1 MRRVGKWAFGC
12 ALAAL
17 ALSQAVAQPAGGSGA
32 AKAPAVPDFAPVTDA
47 EIQDPDPADWLSWR
61 RTLDSWG
68 HSPLAQIDRGN
79 VGQLRLVWA
88 RPLPPGHQEGT
99 PLVHDGIMYF
109 PGPSDVIEAIDAR
122 SGQMLW
128 QYRRPLPEDIG
139 QYLPVYDTTR
149 NIAIYGQLIIG
160 QAADNYLYALNAR
173 TGELVWETQIDEYTS
188 GAKISAGP
196 IIADG
201 LAITGRSCEP
211 EGGPDACVIV
221 AHDATTGREVWRTS
235 IIARGDDPND
245 ATWGGVPLERR
256 QQAGAWMIASYDP
269 ELKLIYMGTS
279 VSAPAPK
286 ISLAGPDHDYLYHN
300 STLALDVTTG
310 RIVWHYQHMV
320 DHWDLD
326 HTFARML
333 VDQEVAPDPAA
344 VAWMAPDIEPGRV
357 YRTLT
362 GIPGKPGIV
371 TTLDRET
378 GRFLWAR
385 PTVRQTVIESI
396 DGATG
401 RARLNPAT
409 VPLAYGTEHEVCPGP
424 TGGANYMTG
433 SYSPDT
439 QTLFLPLLNLCAQ
452 MTAIDPA
459 SNPGIYGMSQRIAI
473 VPEAEGMLGSL
484 FAVDAVTGITRW
496 EHRQRAGMQSLI
508 TTGGGLVFAGD
519 AGGRFMAL
527 DQQTGEELWAINL
540 GSSVTGY
547 PASFAV
553 DGQQYVAT
561 STGRWLSDAFTPE
574 LTHGTQNTLF
584 VFALPE
590 TGIGARGPQRAFRT
604 PGGAAGFDDPALAQ
618 GFSLRASAGVYSA
631 AQLAEGRTAYARA
644 CAACH
649 GASFQPAPGVPTI
662 RGGGFL
668 TNWRGRS
675 VADLYAYTRAN
686 MPTGAGGSLTD
697 SQYLALVA
705 LMLAEK
711 GFPAGETALDPDEA
725 ILAGIGIE

>member
-1 MRRVGKWAFGC
+1 VKLSPRLALAC
-12 ALAAL
+12 AATALAASQL
-17 ALSQAVAQPAGGSGA
+17 AAQTRSAPPAEVL
-32 AKAPAVPDFAPVTDA
+32 VPDFEPVTDA
-47 EIQDPDPADWLSWR
+47 EIQHPDPADWLSWR

-68 HSPLAQIDRGN
+68 HSPLAQVNREN
-79 VGQLRLVWA
+79 VGALRMVWA
-88 RPLPPGHQEGT
+88 RPLSPGHQEGT

-109 PGPSDVIEAIDAR
+109 PGPSDVIEAIDAA

-139 QYLPVYDTTR
+139 QFLPVYDTTR
-149 NIAIYGQLIIG
+149 NLAIYGQLILG

-173 TGELVWETQIDEYTS
+173 TGELVWETQIDDYQT
-188 GAKISAGP
+188 GAKISSGP

-211 EGGPDACVIV
+211 EGGAQACVIV
-221 AHDATTGREVWRTS
+221 AHDAATGREVWRRPL
-235 IIARGDDPND
+235 IAQGDDPND
-245 ATWGGVPLERR
+245 ASWGGLPLERR
-256 QQAGAWMIASYDP
+256 QQVGAWMIASYDP

-279 VSAPAPK
+279 VTAPAPK

-300 STLALDVTTG
+300 STLALDVRTG

-326 HTFARML
+326 HTFARIL

-344 VAWMAPDIEPGRV
+344 VAWMAPDIQPGRT

-385 PTVRQTVIESI
+385 PTVRQTVIDHI

-401 RARLNPAT
+401 RAVLNPAS
-409 VPLAYGTEHEVCPGP
+409 VPHDYVTAHEVCPGP

-439 QTLFLPLLNLCAQ
+439 HTLFLPLLNLCAE
-452 MTAIDPA
+452 MTAVDPA
-459 SNPGIYGMSQRIAI
+459 TNSPGIYGMSQRIAI
-473 VPEAEGMLGSL
+473 AEQAQGMLGSL
-484 FAVDAVTGITRW
+484 FAVDAVTGRTRW

-508 TTGGGLVFAGD
+508 TTGGGLIFAGD

-527 DQQTGEELWAINL
+527 DQESGAELWSMNL

-547 PASFAV
+547 PATFAV
-553 DGQQYVAT
+553 NGRQYVAA

-590 TGIGARGPQRAFRT
+590 TGIGARGPARGFRT
-604 PGGAAGFDDPALAQ
+604 AGGTGFDDPALAQ
-618 GFSLRASAGVYSA
+618 SFSRLASAGVFTA
-631 AQLAEGRTAYARA
+631 AQVEQGRNAYARA

-649 GASFQPAPGVPTI
+649 GASFQGGPGVPPLK
-662 RGGGFL
+662 GSAFL
-668 TNWRGRS
+668 GNWRGKS
-675 VADLYAYTRAN
+675 VAEMLSYTRTS
-686 MPTGAGGSLTD
+686 MPVGMGGSLPD
-697 SQYLALVA
+697 GQYLALVA
-705 LMLAEK
+705 LMLSEN
-711 GFPAGETALDPDEA
+711 GFPAGESALDADEA
-725 ILAGIGIE
+725 ILGSIGID

>member
-1 MRRVGKWAFGC
+1 VARRINAALGV

-17 ALSQAVAQPAGGSGA
+17 AASQLTAQS
-32 AKAPAVPDFAPVTDA
+32 APAFAPVTDA
-47 EIQDPDPADWLSWR
+47 EIQNPDPADWLSWR

-68 HSPLAQIDRGN
+68 HSPLDQIDTGN
-79 VGQLRLVWA
+79 VAGLRMVWA

-122 SGQMLW
+122 SGVMLW

-139 QYLPVYDTTR
+139 QFLPVYDTTR
-149 NIAIYGQLIIG
+149 NLAIYGNLIIG
-160 QAADNYLYALNAR
+160 QAADNFLYALDAQ
-173 TGELVWETQIDEYTS
+173 TGALVWETRIADYRM
-188 GAKISAGP
+188 GAKISSGP

-211 EGGPDACVIV
+211 EGGPAACVIV
-221 AHDATTGREVWRTS
+221 AHDATTGREVWRTP
-235 IIARGDDPND
+235 IIAQGDDPND
-245 ATWGGVPLERR
+245 ATWGGLPLERR
-256 QQAGAWMIASYDP
+256 QQVGAWMIASYDP
-269 ELKLIYMGTS
+269 ELRLIYMGTS
-279 VSAPAPK
+279 VTAPAPK
-286 ISLAGPDHDYLYHN
+286 ISLAGVDHDYLYHN
-300 STLALDVTTG
+300 STLALDVATG

-333 VDQEVAPDPAA
+333 VDQQVAPDPAA
-344 VAWMAPDIEPGRV
+344 VAWMAPDIEPGRT

-362 GIPGKPGIV
+362 GIPGKPGII

-385 PTVRQTVIESI
+385 PTIHQNVIASI

-401 RARLNPAT
+401 RAQLNPAT
-409 VPLAYGTEHEVCPGP
+409 VPHAYGTTHEVCPGP

-433 SYSPDT
+433 SYSPDSH
-439 QTLFLPLLNLCAQ
+439 TLFLPAQNLCAQ
-452 MTAIDPA
+452 MTALDPA
-459 SNPGIYGMSQRIAI
+459 TNPGTYGMSQQIAI
-473 VPEAEGMLGSL
+473 PPQAEGLLGSL

-496 EHRQRAGMQSLI
+496 ELRQRAGMQSVVS
-508 TTGGGLVFAGD
+508 TGGGLVFAGD
-519 AGGRFMAL
+519 ADGRFMAL
-527 DQQTGEELWAINL
+527 DQATGEELWSVNL

-553 DGQQYVAT
+553 DGQQYVAA
-561 STGRWLSDAFTPE
+561 STGRWLSDSFTPE

-590 TGIGARGPQRAFRT
+590 TGIGARGPVRAFRSNA
-604 PGGAAGFDDPALAQ
+604 GGAGFDDPALAQ
-618 GFSLRASAGVYSA
+618 GFARTTAAGVFSA
-631 AQLAEGRTAYARA
+631 AQALEGRAVYARA

-649 GASFQPAPGVPTI
+649 GATFQPAGGVPPLT
-662 RGGGFL
+662 GGAFL
-668 TNWRGRS
+668 NNWRGKS
-675 VADLYAYTRAN
+675 VGELYSYTRAS
-686 MPTGAGGSLTD
+686 MPVGAGGSLPAG
-697 SQYLALVA
+697 QYLALIA
-705 LMLAEK
+705 YLLEQN
-711 GFPAGETALDPDEA
+711 GYPAGEAALDPDEA
-725 ILAGIGIE
+725 MLRAIGIE

>member
-1 MRRVGKWAFGC
+1 MRAAAKWALGC
-12 ALAAL
+12 AIAAL
-17 ALSQAVAQPAGGSGA
+17 ALSQAGAQEVAEPL
-32 AKAPAVPDFAPVTDA
+32 VPDFAPVTDA
-47 EIQDPDPADWLSWR
+47 EIQNPDASDWLSWR

-68 HSPLAQIDRGN
+68 HSPLTQIDRSN
-79 VGQLRLVWA
+79 VGSLRLVWA

-99 PLVHDGIMYF
+99 PLVHDGVIYF

-149 NIAIYGQLIIG
+149 NLAIYGQLIIG

-173 TGELVWETQIDEYTS
+173 TGELVWETRIADYRQ
-188 GAKISAGP
+188 GAKISSGP

-211 EGGPDACVIV
+211 EGGPAACVIV
-221 AHDATTGREVWRTS
+221 AHDATTGREVWRTP
-235 IIARGDDPND
+235 IIAQGDDPND
-245 ATWGGVPLERR
+245 ATWGGVALESR
-256 QQAGAWMIASYDP
+256 QQVGAWMIASYDP

-300 STLALDVTTG
+300 STLALDVQTG

-326 HTFARML
+326 HTFARIL
-333 VDQEVAPDPAA
+333 VDQQVAPDPAE
-344 VAWMAPDIEPGRV
+344 VAWMAPDIEPGRT

-362 GIPGKPGIV
+362 GIPGKVGLV

-385 PTVRQTVIESI
+385 PTVRQNVVERI
-396 DGATG
+396 DGTTG
-401 RARLNPAT
+401 RAHLNPAT
-409 VPLAYGTEHEVCPGP
+409 VPLEYGTSHEVCPGP

-433 SYSPDT
+433 SYSPDSA
-439 QTLFLPLLNLCAQ
+439 TLFMPLANLCAQ
-452 MTAIDPA
+452 MTAVDPA
-459 SNPGIYGMSQRIAI
+459 QNPGIYGMSQQIAI
-473 VPEAEGMLGSL
+473 PPEAEGMLGSL
-484 FAVDAVTGITRW
+484 FAVDTVTGRTRW
-496 EHRQRAGMQSLI
+496 ERRQRAGFQSLI

-519 AGGRFMAL
+519 AGGWFSAL
-527 DQQTGEELWAINL
+527 DQDTGEELWAINL

-553 DGQQYVAT
+553 DGQQYVAA
-561 STGRWLSDAFTPE
+561 STGRWLSDTFTPE

-584 VFALPE
+584 VFALPQA
-590 TGIGARGPQRAFRT
+590 GIGARGPVRPFRLA
-604 PGGAAGFDDPALAQ
+604 GGAAGFDDPALAQ
-618 GFSLRASAGVYSA
+618 SFSAQASAGVFSA
-631 AQLAEGRTAYARA
+631 AQALEGRGVYTRA

-649 GASFQPAPGVPTI
+649 GANFQPAPGSPVLK
-662 RGGGFL
+662 GGAFL
-668 TNWRGRS
+668 ANWRGRS
-675 VADLYAYTRAN
+675 VGDLFTYTRQT
-686 MPTGAGGSLTD
+686 MPVGMGGSLPD
-697 SQYLALVA
+697 AQYLAVIAYL
-705 LMLAEK
+705 LSEN
-711 GFPAGETALDPDEA
+711 GFPAGTSPLDNDEA
-725 ILAGIGIE
+725 ILRSIGID

>member
-1 MRRVGKWAFGC
+1 MARRIR
-12 ALAAL
+12 AAL
-17 ALSQAVAQPAGGSGA
+17 GIALGALVISQAAAQN
-32 AKAPAVPDFAPVTDA
+32 APVTAPEFSPVTDA
-47 EIQDPDPADWLSWR
+47 EIQHPDPADWLSWR

-68 HSPLAQIDRGN
+68 NSPLDQITTGN
-79 VGQLRLVWA
+79 VGSLRMVWA

-122 SGQMLW
+122 SGVMLW

-139 QYLPVYDTTR
+139 QFLPVYDTTR
-149 NIAIYGQLIIG
+149 NLAIYGNLIIG
-160 QAADNYLYALNAR
+160 QAADNYLYALNAQ
-173 TGELVWETQIDEYTS
+173 TGALVWETQIADYRT
-188 GAKISAGP
+188 GAKISSGP

-211 EGGPDACVIV
+211 EGGPAACVIV
-221 AHDATTGREVWRTS
+221 AHNATTGAEVWRTP
-235 IIARGDDPND
+235 IIAQGDDPND
-245 ATWGGVPLERR
+245 ASWGGVPLEQR
-256 QQAGAWMIASYDP
+256 QQVGAWMIASYDP
-269 ELKLIYMGTS
+269 ELRLIYMGTS

-300 STLALDVTTG
+300 STLALDVATG

-320 DHWDLD
+320 DNWDLD

-333 VDQEVAPDPAA
+333 VDQQVAPDPAA
-344 VAWMAPDIEPGRV
+344 VAWMAPDIEPGRT

-385 PTVRQTVIESI
+385 PTVYQNVIESI

-401 RARLNPAT
+401 RANLNPAT
-409 VPLAYGTEHEVCPGP
+409 VPHTYGTMHEVCPGP

-433 SYSPDT
+433 SYSPDSH
-439 QTLFLPLLNLCAQ
+439 TLFLPAQNLCAQ
-452 MTAIDPA
+452 MSALDPA
-459 SNPGIYGMSQRIAI
+459 SNPGIYGMSQQISIA
-473 VPEAEGMLGSL
+473 PQAEGLLGSL

-496 EHRQRAGMQSLI
+496 ELRQRAGMQSVV

-519 AGGRFMAL
+519 ADGRFMAL
-527 DQQTGEELWAINL
+527 DQATGEELWAVNL

-547 PASFAV
+547 PVSFAV
-553 DGQQYVAT
+553 DGQQYVAA
-561 STGRWLSDAFTPE
+561 STGRWLSDSFTPE

-590 TGIGARGPQRAFRT
+590 TGIGARGPVRAFRT
-604 PGGAAGFDDPALAQ
+604 NAGGAGFDDPALAQ
-618 GFSLRASAGVYSA
+618 GFSRTTAAGVFSA
-631 AQLAEGRTAYARA
+631 AQALEGRAVYARA

-649 GASFQPAPGVPTI
+649 GANFQPAGGVPPLT
-662 RGGGFL
+662 GGAFL
-668 TNWRGRS
+668 TNWRGKS
-675 VADLYAYTRAN
+675 VGELYAQTRSS
-686 MPTGAGGSLTD
+686 MPVGAGGSLPA
-697 SQYLALVA
+697 SQYLALIA
-705 LMLAEK
+705 YLLEQN
-711 GFPAGETALDPDEA
+711 GFPAGDAPLDPDEA
-725 ILAGIGIE
+725 ILRAIGIE